1 MTPDQADSTWRPV
14 TMKGTWTSG
23 AGYNPFD
30 AVSLNGS
37 NYYTPFEISGGQG
50 LDLVRVVPNP
60 YDIRSRSRQFGT
72 QAQQQDR
79 INFYGLPAQCKLK
92 IFTERGDLIYS
103 KDHAD
108 NTGDEIW
115 NSITSSGQVVASGIY
130 ILYVETPSGQTV
142 IRKFVVIR

>member
-1 MTPDQADSTWRPV
+1 
-14 TMKGTWTSG
+14 MKGAWASG
-23 AGYNPFD
+23 VQYNAYD
-30 AVSLNGS
+30 EVTLNGS
-37 NYYTPFEISGGQG
+37 NYYTPYEISGGEG

-60 YDIRSRSRQFGT
+60 YDIRSRSLQFGT

-103 KDHAD
+103 INHT
-108 NTGDEIW
+108 NGTGDEIW
-115 NSITSSGQVVASGIY
+115 NSLTSSGQVVASGIY
-130 ILYVETPSGQTV
+130 ILYVETPNGQTV